1 SHVNMSLNRFV
12 YYCAV
17 IGGWAAFAA
26 WLLLERAIRHL
37 GSLGET
43 EASIGLWAII
53 ATTVTATGVGGAIGG
68 GLGFVSGTDRPW
80 LVRVQHALL
89 GLIGGAVGGLI
100 GGLVGAVLHT
110 YAGLPRAFGWMIMGL
125 AIGAAEGIYQNSFHR
140 VRNGA
145 IGGALGGLLGGYL
158 FDVLARPGA
167 EMASRAL
174 AFVVL
179 GAAIGALIGL
189 THVVL
194 KRAWLTVL
202 DGFRPGRQ
210 LILDQLVTTLGRGDH
225 LPLPLLG
232 PTSRELESEHAKITR
247 RSDGAFVVEDS
258 STRLGTLLNGER
270 LLGPVVLADGDLLRL
285 GGNILRFNDRGGVS
299 ASPRTGKAS
308 PPPIP
313 GASPPP
319 LPEAPGSSGS
329 KPPSVLP
336 GGAVAPRPVRS
347 TQPRPPAP
355 KPPGP
360 GPKLPP
366 PPPPPTPL
374 R

>member
-1 SHVNMSLNRFV
+1 MSFSRFV

-17 IGGWAAFAA
+17 IGGWAAFIA
-26 WLLLERAIRHL
+26 WVLLERPIRHL

-43 EASIGLWAII
+43 AAAVDLWSII
-53 ATTVTATGVGGAIGG
+53 TPTVTATGVGGAIGC
-68 GLGFVSGTDRPW
+68 GLGLVGGTDRRI
-80 LVRVQHALL
+80 LGRLQHALS

-100 GGLVGAVLHT
+100 GGLVGAILYT
-110 YAGLPRAFGWMIMGL
+110 YAGLPRALGWMIMGV
-125 AIGAAEGIYQNSFHR
+125 AIGAAEGLHQNSFRR

-145 IGGALGGLLGGYL
+145 IGGALGGLLGGAL
-158 FDVLARPGA
+158 FGLLVRPGA

-179 GAAIGALIGL
+179 GIAIGALIGL

-194 KRAWLTVL
+194 RRGWLTVL

-210 LILDQLVTTLGRGDH
+210 LILDQVVTLLGRGDH

-232 PTSRELESEHAKITR
+232 PTSRDLESEHARITR
-247 RSDGAFVVEDS
+247 RADGAFVVEDRD
-258 STRLGTLLNGER
+258 TRLGTLLNGER
-270 LLGPVVLADGDLLRL
+270 LRGPAVLTDGDLLRL
-285 GGNILRFNDRGGVS
+285 GGNILRFNDRGTTAPAGQGD
-299 ASPRTGKAS
+299 ASPSAATQSA

-313 GASPPP
+313 SVPVGSTGAP
-319 LPEAPGSSGS
+319 SGS
-329 KPPSVLP
+329 PLP
-336 GGAVAPRPVRS
+336 GGAVAPRPSRP
-347 TQPRPPAP
+347 PRPGPPPP
-355 KPPGP
+355 KQPGQ

-366 PPPPPTPL
+366 PPPPPPPL